1 MRAVRPRE
9 AEELVQ
15 RFETDPGHP
24 GQVDFADFQLPWGR
38 RYALVVVLGYSRLM
52 WLRYYDRQTMAVVMR
67 GLSR

>member
-9 AEELVQ
+9 AEEPVQ